1 MSNTKTIVWVI
12 AFVALVSPPAIYG
25 QNLKAISTLPTDTA
39 VIGQQLPLEISLEVP
54 ENTSVDWPLWND
66 TISAH
71 IEIIRASVLE
81 KTASKANGSTLFKQ
95 VLTISSFDSG
105 SHVIPSIPIKY
116 SLPNDTTS
124 QTAYSNPLMLRVF
137 SVAVDTSQAF
147 RPIKGPM
154 RVPITFMEVLPWLL
168 GLAGIALLVFII
180 MKLVVRRSARLG
192 DILVPQKPSIA
203 PHILALSELEE
214 LRLRKMWQSGQV
226 KEYYTRLSEIVRVYI
241 EGQFKVMAVEMTTD
255 EILSGITPFNIN
267 AEAIEKLSFALQL
280 ADLVKFAKAQ
290 PTAMENDLCLNHMV
304 DFVNESYA
312 NALPG
317 MEETHTEQEVK
328 QNDIE

>member
-1 MSNTKTIVWVI
+1 MSNTKIIVWVI
-12 AFVALVSPPAIYG
+12 AFLALVCPPTIYG
-25 QNLKAISTLPTDTA
+25 QNLKAISALPTDTA

-54 ENTSVDWPLWND
+54 ENASVDWPLWND

-81 KTASKANGSTLFKQ
+81 KTANKANGSTRFKQ

-105 SHVIPSIPIKY
+105 SYVIPPIPIKY
-116 SLPNDTTS
+116 TLANDTTS
-124 QTAYSNPLMLRVF
+124 QTAFSNPLILRVF

-168 GLAGIALLVFII
+168 GLIGIALLVFII

-192 DILVPQKPSIA
+192 DILIPQKPAIA

-255 EILSGITPFNIN
+255 EILSGIIPFNIN
-267 AEAIEKLSFALQL
+267 ADAVGKLTFALQL

-290 PTAMENDLCLNHMV
+290 PTAMEHDLCLNHMV

-312 NALPG
+312 NALPAV
-317 MEETHTEQEVK
+317 EEPQTEQEVQ
-328 QNDIE
+328 QNVIE